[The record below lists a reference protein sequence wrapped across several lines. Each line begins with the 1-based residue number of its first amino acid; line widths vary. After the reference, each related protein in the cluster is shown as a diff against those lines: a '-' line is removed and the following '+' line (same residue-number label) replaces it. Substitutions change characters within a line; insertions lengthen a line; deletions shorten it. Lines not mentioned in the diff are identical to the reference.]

1 MMNFFRVLILP
12 VCLLFSIGTVAA
24 QVPDCEQSPIA
35 CMLDSLLSNYH
46 YKVKNRMHNRSTI
59 KNTFGYAENEVP
71 IAEPQVIKDRMRRLG
86 YEIPLNYNSQVQ
98 SFIDLYTVRR
108 RDQVEKILGLMP
120 VYFPIFEE
128 VFDRAGIPM
137 EIKYLSIVESA
148 LNPHA
153 ISRMGATGAWQFMYY
168 TARLYNL
175 NIDTYVDERRDPYKS
190 AVASAE
196 YFKNMYRIY
205 KDWHLVIAAY
215 NCGPGNVNKAIR
227 RSGGKTN
234 FWEISPYLPA
244 ETRGYVP
251 AFMAACYVFNYPAE
265 HNLYPQQ
272 VEFTYHQDTMH
283 VVQCKLNLKEL
294 AASTG
299 VEYELLKDLN
309 PELKTDFV
317 PYSEKG
323 FVLRVPAKV
332 SQIAASNPEVVFKAS
347 TAPVETP
354 TIASNSMDASDSRQ
368 LVSGKGNLTYYTVR
382 SGDVVGN
389 IAKKYGVTA
398 SQIAQWNGLRGYKIK
413 PGQKLKIYPRTQYKG

>member
-1 MMNFFRVLILP
+1 MPALLLIP
-12 VCLLFSIGTVAA
+12 FSENLA
-24 QVPDCEQSPIA
+24 QVSECEQSPIA

-46 YKVKNRMHNRSTI
+46 FKVKNRMNNRNQV
-59 KNTFGYAENEVP
+59 KNVYGYAEGEIPV
-71 IAEPQVIKDRMRRLG
+71 AEPQVVKDRMRRLG
-86 YEIPLNYNSQVQ
+86 YEIPLNYNPQVQ
-98 SFIDLYTVRR
+98 AFIDMYTLRR
-108 RDQVEKILGLMP
+108 RDQVEKVLGLMP

-128 VFDRAGIPM
+128 VFDKAGIPM

-153 ISRMGATGAWQFMYY
+153 ISRVGATGAWQFMYY

-190 AVASAE
+190 AVAAAE

-272 VEFTYHQDTMH
+272 IEFTYHQDTMH

-294 AASTG
+294 AETTG
-299 VEYELLKDLN
+299 VEYEMLKNLN

-323 FVLRVPAKV
+323 YVLRVPVKV
-332 SQIAASNPEVVFKAS
+332 SQIAASNPESVFKPS
-347 TAPVETP
+347 TVSIETP
-354 TIASNSMDASDSRQ
+354 SIASNSTDASDSRQ
-368 LVSGKGNLTYYTVR
+368 LVSGKGNVVYHTVR

-389 IAKKYGVTA
+389 IAKKYGVTP
-398 SQIAQWNGLRGYKIK
+398 SQIAQWNGLYKYRIK